1 MRPDLTTSNARPS
14 RSTGTHVGQPEP
26 IDSSTTPRVQQFDQ
40 LLSHAQWYVARE
52 LARVL
57 RAEGCTV
64 DQWRT
69 LALLADQSS
78 HSMSE
83 IAEFAMLPAPT
94 LTRLIDRMVAD
105 NLLYRRADPRD
116 RRRVLVQIS
125 DRGRLLHEH
134 LAERVEGDRDLIVGD
149 ADPQDIANLV
159 DLLAGL
165 AERLR

>member
-1 MRPDLTTSNARPS
+1 
-14 RSTGTHVGQPEP
+14 
-26 IDSSTTPRVQQFDQ
+26 VQQFDQ
-40 LLSHAQWYVARE
+40 LLSQAQWCLARE

-57 RAEGCTV
+57 AAEGCTV

-69 LALLADQSS
+69 LALLADESS

-105 NLLYRRADPRD
+105 NLLYRKADPHD

-134 LAERVEGDRDLIVGD
+134 LAERVEGGQNLIVGD
-149 ADPQDIANLV
+149 ADPRDIANLV
-159 DLLAGL
+159 DLLAGI